1 MKLKKTTTKIV
12 CSLVVNASRHYHKIF
27 LAVFSLKKC
36 VQSFCALF
44 QYGGSSVLFRR
55 LLFRIDWSKN
65 FKWCGFVSRRSFS
78 LQENSFYLEYIQTWR
93 ILRLTCR
100 WLRAWETRFVLSL
113 CQHNLKNVRRKLN
126 VLVNA
131 DYCRQKQRNKIPS
144 QRLWKAKLL
153 KVSVKYHSSNYV
165 QLSSGAHGDL
175 RFWNIRT
182 VSLN

>member
-1 MKLKKTTTKIV
+1 MIEMLLLKVPANLSSPKLKKTTGKNFV
-12 CSLVVNASRHYHKIF
+12 SKLSRHYHKIF
-27 LAVFSLKKC
+27 LAVFSLIKC
-36 VQSFCALF
+36 VRCICAFF

-93 ILRLTCR
+93 IRRLTCR

-113 CQHNLKNVRRKLN
+113 CQHKRKNVRRKLN

-131 DYCRQKQRNKIPS
+131 DYCRQKQKNKMPS

-153 KVSVKYHSSNYV
+153 KVSV
-165 QLSSGAHGDL
+165 
-175 RFWNIRT
+175 
-182 VSLN
+182 

>member
-1 MKLKKTTTKIV
+1 MIEMLLLKVPANLSSPKLKKTTGKNFV
-12 CSLVVNASRHYHKIF
+12 SKLSRHYHKIF
-27 LAVFSLKKC
+27 LAVFSLIKC
-36 VQSFCALF
+36 VRCICAFF

-65 FKWCGFVSRRSFS
+65 FKWWGFVSRRSCS

-93 ILRLTCR
+93 IRRLTCR

-113 CQHNLKNVRRKLN
+113 CQHKRKNVRRKLN

-131 DYCRQKQRNKIPS
+131 DYCRQKQKNKMPS

-153 KVSVKYHSSNYV
+153 KVSV
-165 QLSSGAHGDL
+165 
-175 RFWNIRT
+175 
-182 VSLN
+182 

>member
-1 MKLKKTTTKIV
+1 MIEMLLLKVPANLSSPKLKKTTGKNFV
-12 CSLVVNASRHYHKIF
+12 SKLSRHYHKIF
-27 LAVFSLKKC
+27 LAVFSLTKC
-36 VQSFCALF
+36 VRCICAFF

-93 ILRLTCR
+93 IRRWTCR

-113 CQHNLKNVRRKLN
+113 CQQKRKNVRRKLN

-131 DYCRQKQRNKIPS
+131 DYCRQKQKNKMPS

-153 KVSVKYHSSNYV
+153 KVSV
-165 QLSSGAHGDL
+165 
-175 RFWNIRT
+175 
-182 VSLN
+182 